1 MKKITIPAITG
12 LYICLVSLPAYS
24 TLVGMGSLNL
34 QITGNGPISA
44 QYNYSNRQYGSIR
57 DYDGVS
63 ASVDTYLDQ
72 ITLQDQ
78 TIFRGST
85 VRGGFNTTTGA
96 ADFSYNVN
104 VATPAPG
111 NSSSGK
117 VDLYGTT
124 RFTGVLSDFAYMYQY
139 NATKDNPSDTAQFIV
154 QMEISFW
161 DTNSN
166 AYLKVYSD
174 YGTSNFASD
183 LDPSGNFRTNWIFET
198 DRSNATVALSGTNM
212 FGDFSRYGSRNW
224 SFRYDLQ
231 SVGVDTIGET
241 TSQAVPEPTSLI
253 LLSVGLAG
261 IALRR
266 RKTSLRK

>member
-1 MKKITIPAITG
+1 MKKITIPAIVG
-12 LYICLVSLPAYS
+12 LCIYLVSSSAYS
-24 TLVGMGSLNL
+24 TLVGVGSLSL

-44 QYNYSNRQYGSIR
+44 QYNYSNRLYGSVR
-57 DYDGVS
+57 DYDGAS
-63 ASVDTYLDQ
+63 ASVDAYLDQ
-72 ITLQDQ
+72 STLRDQ

-85 VRGGFNTTTGA
+85 LRGGFDTTTGA

-161 DTNSN
+161 DANSSS
-166 AYLKVYSD
+166 YLKVYSD
-174 YGTSNFASD
+174 YGTSSFALD
-183 LDPSGNFRTNWIFET
+183 LDPNMNFRTNWIFET
-198 DRSNATVALSGTNM
+198 DRSNATVALSGTNT

-241 TSQAVPEPTSLI
+241 NSQTVSEPASLI
-253 LLSVGLAG
+253 LLGVGLAG
-261 IALRR
+261 IGLQR
-266 RKTSLRK
+266 RKN